1 MDTEVY
7 LLCPVCKT
15 ITDGVGSG
23 DLTDSVKCKNCSN
36 DFISKSSIRYKK
48 YQIDEKGIVTFMERN
63 FISRLKLKLIDKKV

>member
-7 LLCPVCKT
+7 LLCPVCRT

-23 DLTDSVKCKNCSN
+23 DLTDSIKCKNCSN

-48 YQIDEKGIVTFMERN
+48 YQIDEKGIVTLN
-63 FISRLKLKLIDKKV
+63 GKKLYIPIEIEID

>member
-7 LLCPVCKT
+7 LLCPVCRT

-48 YQIDEKGIVTFMERN
+48 YQIDEKGIVTFNGKNLYIPIE
-63 FISRLKLKLIDKKV
+63 IEID